1 MKRYI
6 LWLVLAAVWL
16 AVAVLN
22 LYSQRSGTVIGFNIF
37 AAVVFAAVGTGQW
50 IVVRKYDASTKW
62 LRRIELAALV
72 VVVLVLIAVLLMS

>member
-6 LWLVLAAVWL
+6 LWLILAAVWL

-22 LYSQRSGTVIGFNIF
+22 LYSQRPGTVIGFNIF

>member
-6 LWLVLAAVWL
+6 LWLILATVWL

-22 LYSQRSGTVIGFNIF
+22 LYSQRPGTVIGFNIF
-37 AAVVFAAVGTGQW
+37 AAIVFAAVGTGQW
-50 IVVRKYDASTKW
+50 IAVRKYGASTKW

>member
-16 AVAVLN
+16 VVAALN
-22 LYSQRSGTVIGFNIF
+22 LYSRRSGTVIGFNIF

-50 IVVRKYDASTKW
+50 IAVRKYGASSKL

-72 VVVLVLIAVLLMS
+72 VVILVLIAVLLMG

>member
-22 LYSQRSGTVIGFNIF
+22 LYSQRPGTVIGFNIF

>member
-6 LWLVLAAVWL
+6 LWLVLAAIWL
-16 AVAVLN
+16 VVAMFN
-22 LYSQRSGTVIGFNIF
+22 LYSQRPGTVIGFNIF

-50 IVVRKYDASTKW
+50 IAVRKYDASTKW

-72 VVVLVLIAVLLMS
+72 VVVLVLIAVLLMG

>member
-22 LYSQRSGTVIGFNIF
+22 LYRQRPGTVIGFNVF
-37 AAVVFAAVGTGQW
+37 AAVVFTAVGIGQW
-50 IVVRKYDASTKW
+50 IAVRKYDASTKW

-72 VVVLVLIAVLLMS
+72 VVILVLISVLLMG